1 MIYILIGV
9 IFIILICVLFLL
21 YDIQMKL
28 IDIDVRTTTTRNIVL
43 NWATYYVIEEYNK
56 GNNKP
61 LDLIFP
67 NEREEMEKLMNEK

>member
-9 IFIILICVLFLL
+9 IFIVLVYVLFLL
-21 YDIQMKL
+21 F
-28 IDIDVRTTTTRNIVL
+28 DIDARTKTTRSIVL
-43 NWATYYVIEEYNK
+43 NWATYYVVEEYNK

-67 NEREEMEKLMNEK
+67 DEKEEMEKLMNEK

>member
-9 IFIILICVLFLL
+9 LFIVLVYVLFLL
-21 YDIQMKL
+21 F
-28 IDIDVRTTTTRNIVL
+28 DIDARTKTTRSIVL
-43 NWATYYVIEEYNK
+43 NWATYYVVEEYNK

>member
-9 IFIILICVLFLL
+9 IFIVLVYVLFLL
-21 YDIQMKL
+21 F
-28 IDIDVRTTTTRNIVL
+28 DIDARTKTTRNIVL
-43 NWATYYVIEEYNK
+43 NWATYYVVEEYNK

-67 NEREEMEKLMNEK
+67 NEREKMEKLMNEK